1 MARVKNNI
9 LLKGLSG
16 ALNKQVVFKTRN
28 KKTFMSRYPDMSKVV
43 PCEKQVKE
51 KSRFARAVEY
61 AQSVLADP
69 KKRLEVAARTPS
81 GKFIYHQAIKD
92 YMESTKE

>member
-9 LLKGLSG
+9 LIQGLSG

-28 KKTFMSRYPDMSKVV
+28 KKTFVSRYPDMSKVI
-43 PCEKQVKE
+43 PSEKQVKE

-69 KKRLEVAARTPS
+69 IKKQEVAAHTLP
-81 GKFIYHQAIKD
+81 GKYIYHQAIRD